1 MHENGGV
8 LVESIS
14 CHVDVF
20 VVVENNNTDCRYY
33 GTNVLCEIG
42 GTCQMLYF
50 LPLKAFMQ
58 NNQTL
63 NFYMQ

>member
-20 VVVENNNTDCRYY
+20 VVVENN
-33 GTNVLCEIG
+33 I
-42 GTCQMLYF
+42 
-50 LPLKAFMQ
+50 
-58 NNQTL
+58 QTVDIMGL
-63 NFYMQ
+63 MFCVKLGEPARCCTSCP